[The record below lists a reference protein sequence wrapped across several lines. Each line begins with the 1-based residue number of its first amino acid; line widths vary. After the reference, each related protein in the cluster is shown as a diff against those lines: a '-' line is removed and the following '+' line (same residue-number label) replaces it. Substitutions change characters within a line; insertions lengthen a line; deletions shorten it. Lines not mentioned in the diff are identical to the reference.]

1 MNAQEKKDDL
11 IKAVL
16 EETHNAIQP
25 QDSWE
30 ALKSRIEKR
39 IFYGR
44 MPSVI
49 FTRLS
54 GNAVFWRRLAL
65 ALAACLVLMT
75 GLFIY
80 VLNDSQ
86 NNRQEQIKLAGEG
99 LINPMQA
106 EQLSSAFAQVR
117 ELFGTHC
124 PWMVIGSGGEG
135 EIGVSNQTVQT
146 ADSNKIIIMRLAVNV
161 EGQEIPRR
169 YFDVVTF
176 SNRQV
181 SFNMSIAESS
191 NIGVSIR
198 PVINTDGKIVVEI
211 DADLDSGKKTSDTVT
226 VVDDKFTSLVRIKSG
241 SNRVDIDAVGKVM
254 SNI

>member
-1 MNAQEKKDDL
+1 MSTSEKNDFINEIL
-11 IKAVL
+11 IKA
-16 EETHNAIQP
+16 HNEIQP

-30 ALKSRIEKR
+30 AIKSRIEKR

-54 GNAVFWRRLAL
+54 GNAAFWRRLAL
-65 ALAACLVLMT
+65 ALAACLVITT
-75 GLFIY
+75 GLLIY
-80 VLNDSQ
+80 VLDDSQ

-99 LINPMQA
+99 LINPIQA

-117 ELFGTHC
+117 ELFGSHC

-135 EIGVSNQTVQT
+135 EIGVSNQTVE
-146 ADSNKIIIMRLAVNV
+146 AEDSNKIIIMRLAVNV
-161 EGQEIPRR
+161 EGQKIPRR

-176 SNRQV
+176 SDRQV
-181 SFNMSIAESS
+181 SFNMSVAESS

-198 PVINTDGKIVVEI
+198 PLIDTDGKIIVEI
-211 DADLDSGKKTSDTVT
+211 NADLDSGKKTSDTVT
-226 VVDDKFTSLVRIKSG
+226 VADDKFTSLVRIKSG